1 MDTLNIPP
9 CDSKSLGRLF
19 LNASSGAYIYFDSE
33 TPARKEEFDK
43 LTGDGTYQTTS
54 SSKLVHAQK
63 VEPLTVAELNQ
74 YVIIADPQKKDIGN
88 TYDEI
93 RKCSPHKSTS
103 FTYPFPY
110 NRYRVILTVSDA
122 TDTAAFLGFD
132 MEVVKLRNIQAS
144 EAAQIVG
151 IGVDAQVDTDLPRF
165 LAKIFGNTYTFQ
177 LKLKDFNF
185 TSKHQTFTVSC
196 VFPSQELAPAPAFV
210 VNVGRCTPE
219 AAQPEVVATGS
230 DAKVDNTCCVTEA
243 PSTSDGS
250 LAGRKASAK
259 EQIALDENPPNGNH
273 FQNKRFTSRG
283 SVKSIVMYPC
293 IWTFKLAMLI
303 KPFRLQKSVY
313 FPMAPISNML
323 SSQNIFWPN
332 IYGEKKILSSFLA
345 FKIMKRA
352 KAMLNSLDPH
362 VKQSKRCTT
371 IHFIS

>member
-1 MDTLNIPP
+1 MLLLLIL
-9 CDSKSLGRLF
+9 SKIRVGVILAAPDVQRNFYERYLPS
-19 LNASSGAYIYFDSE
+19 
-33 TPARKEEFDK
+33 
-43 LTGDGTYQTTS
+43 TTS
-54 SSKLVHAQK
+54 VTCNETN
-63 VEPLTVAELNQ
+63 VVAALE
-74 YVIIADPQKKDIGN
+74 
-88 TYDEI
+88 
-93 RKCSPHKSTS
+93 
-103 FTYPFPY
+103 
-110 NRYRVILTVSDA
+110 YRVILTVSDA

-259 EQIALDENPPNGNH
+259 EQIALDENPP
-273 FQNKRFTSRG
+273 
-283 SVKSIVMYPC
+283 
-293 IWTFKLAMLI
+293 
-303 KPFRLQKSVY
+303 
-313 FPMAPISNML
+313 
-323 SSQNIFWPN
+323 
-332 IYGEKKILSSFLA
+332 
-345 FKIMKRA
+345 
-352 KAMLNSLDPH
+352 
-362 VKQSKRCTT
+362 
-371 IHFIS
+371 